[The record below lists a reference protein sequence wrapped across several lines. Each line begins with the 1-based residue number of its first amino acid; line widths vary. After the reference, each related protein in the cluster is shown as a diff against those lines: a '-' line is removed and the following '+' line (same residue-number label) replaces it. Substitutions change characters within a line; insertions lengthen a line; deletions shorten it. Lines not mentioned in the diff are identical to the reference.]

1 MGRER
6 MKLSSY
12 TVVWHTQQC
21 LPEGSLNE
29 QALTIVGDRYELLLE
44 MATLQPSSDVT
55 DRF

>member
-1 MGRER
+1 
-6 MKLSSY
+6 MKLGSH

-29 QALTIVGDRYELLLE
+29 QALTIVSDKYELLLE
-44 MATLQPSSDVT
+44 MAPLQPSSDVT